1 MNKFACLL
9 MALLGVQTAL
19 AATEPLT
26 QGELNALADKLQIR
40 YQLIDSMP
48 QQCPEPAKQCY
59 FSELRLG
66 SPQPYNG
73 ADWAIYFSQLMPIY
87 QVESDSFKIEHLNGD
102 LHRLTPTEQFTGF
115 SANETYSVRFYTE
128 HSQITRSEFMPNY
141 ILADQSERLRPRVI
155 ASTRSVRD
163 EQTELEQQPY
173 LVPFESYHQL
183 RVSNKDQ
190 TPWMG
195 AAYLAQHQ
203 SEPELRAAPEGL
215 IPAPREFKVVSQGR
229 ISLKKG
235 IRFELKGVDL
245 AQIEMAGKRLA
256 QLGVKQTQ
264 KGLSVRVTVDASLPI
279 AAQGYQFNSSTHLI
293 DIKASDSAG
302 AFYGVQTLAGLMD
315 LKTHSIPSVAIN
327 DAPRY
332 GFRGLHI
339 DSARNFRSKQF
350 VLDTIAQM
358 GAYKLNKL
366 HLHLADDEGWR
377 LAIAGLPELTKV
389 GGLRCLDL
397 SETRCLLPQLGAGT
411 GTGAP
416 RNGHYSQQDYS
427 EILRYAKAHHI
438 EVIPSLDMPGHSR
451 AAIIAM
457 EARYR
462 ALIAKGKTEAA
473 NEYRLVE
480 EADETRYSSIQHY
493 HDNTLNVCLPATYRF
508 VNKVLTE
515 LQRMHERAGIP
526 LKTYHIGA
534 DETAGAWL
542 DSPACKALNA
552 KQSIV
557 SMNGYF
563 IEKVAAMVAE
573 KDITVAGWSDGLS
586 DVNPEKMPKNVQ
598 SNVWSTLSEQGHK
611 VAHKQANLGWDVVLS
626 LPDVTYFDFPYQS
639 HPEERGNHWASRAL
653 DTRKVFEFMPDNLPV
668 HAEFWRDVLHHTYR
682 ADDSDSALKP
692 DVGYTGMQGHLW
704 SEMIRDDLQA
714 EYMLYPRLLA
724 LAERAWHKPAWAVP
738 YQGGLVYSRNS
749 GHFNDK
755 KRRLREQDW
764 QRFVALLGY
773 RELPKLTRQGRFF
786 RIPTVAASRRD
797 DGTLNMFSEIPGFKL
812 EALINGR
819 WVNYHPRLDFDS
831 VDAVRAALEDESR
844 TGRALPLPAP
854 VGSGNR

>member
-1 MNKFACLL
+1 MKKLACLL
-9 MALLGVQTAL
+9 MALLSAPAAL
-19 AATEPLT
+19 AMT
-26 QGELNALADKLQIR
+26 QGQLNEIADTLQIR
-40 YQLIDSMP
+40 YHLIDAMP
-48 QQCPEPAKQCY
+48 KHCPEPAKQCY
-59 FSELRLG
+59 LSELRLRSPVQYSG
-66 SPQPYNG
+66 S
-73 ADWAIYFSQLMPIY
+73 DWAIYFSQLMPIY
-87 QVESDSFKIEHLNGD
+87 QIESALFKIEHLNGD
-102 LHRLTPTEQFTGF
+102 LHRLTPTDAFRGF
-115 SANETYSVRFYTE
+115 SSDDEHIVRFYTKN
-128 HSQITRSEFMPNY
+128 SQITRSEFMPNY
-141 ILADQSERLRPRVI
+141 ILADQSQHLTPRVI

-163 EQTELEQQPY
+163 EYTLLEQQPY
-173 LVPFESYHQL
+173 LAPFDSYNQL
-183 RVSNKDQ
+183 RVSDKDQ

-203 SEPELRAAPEGL
+203 SVPEFTHAPHGV
-215 IPAPREFKVVSQGR
+215 IPMPRQLKVVSQGR
-229 ISLKKG
+229 IMLDKG
-235 IRFELKGVDL
+235 VHFELAGVNL
-245 AQIEMAGKRLA
+245 AQLEMAAKRLA
-256 QLGVKQTQ
+256 QLGVKQTK
-264 KGLSVRVTVDASLPI
+264 KGLPVRVTVEPSLSI
-279 AAQGYQFNSSTHLI
+279 EQEGYHLNSSTHAI
-293 DIKASDSAG
+293 DIKASSAAG
-302 AFYGVQTLAGLMD
+302 AFYGVQTLIGLMD
-315 LKTHSIPSVAIN
+315 LKTLSIPSVSIE
-327 DAPRY
+327 DSPRY
-332 GFRGLHI
+332 SFRGLHI

-350 VLDTIAQM
+350 ILDTIAQM

-427 EILRYAKAHHI
+427 DILRFAQAHHI

-451 AAIIAM
+451 AAIVAM

-462 ALIAKGKTEAA
+462 ALMAKGKSEAA
-473 NEYRLVE
+473 NKYRLVE
-480 EADETRYSSIQHY
+480 EADTTTYSSIQHY

-508 VNKVLTE
+508 VDKVLTE
-515 LQRMHERAGIP
+515 LKRMHEMAGVP

-542 DSPACKALNA
+542 DSPACQALN
-552 KQSIV
+552 KQQAIT

-573 KDITVAGWSDGLS
+573 KGITVAGWSDGLS
-586 DVNPEKMPKNVQ
+586 DVDPLKMPKHVQ

-611 VAHKQANLGWDVVLS
+611 VAHQQANLGWDVVLS

-639 HPEERGNHWASRAL
+639 HPHERGNHWASRAL
-653 DTRKVFEFMPDNLPV
+653 DTRKVFEFMPDNLPI
-668 HAEFWRDVLHHTYR
+668 HAEFWRDVLFHTYS
-682 ADDSDSALKP
+682 ADDKESGLVQGA
-692 DVGYTGMQGHLW
+692 GYIGMQGHLW

-738 YQGGLVYSRNS
+738 YQS
-749 GHFNDK
+749 GRVFDEKSGYFKAKN
-755 KRRLREQDW
+755 RQLREQDW

-797 DGTLNMFSEIPGFKL
+797 DGTLNLFSELPGFKL

-819 WVNYHPRLDFDS
+819 WVNYHPKLDFDA
-831 VDAVRAALEDESR
+831 VNAVRAALPDGSR
-844 TGRALPLPAP
+844 AGRSLPLPAP
-854 VGSGNR
+854 VESTVNHLGN